1 MKLKLTIVILALL
14 FVTAQNAA
22 ADVTLTYAPPCLLP
36 NNIVGCPDVGD
47 SIANYLVR
55 LYNFAL
61 GIIGTIAFGAIV
73 YGGILI
79 AFSGVADKKKEGRE
93 WITNALWGIV
103 ILLGSW
109 LILNTINPE
118 IPKLKEPGLINLKEA
133 GILNTS
139 DLNLTMPSLEEI
151 ADDPRFILCR
161 PEQSG
166 QLENCVSENTWLF
179 AIFNT
184 KENKIESYQCKGT
197 NQAFPKYAGD
207 PDKEEYW
214 KIWRACQPTTID
226 IAERNKGLMCNFF
239 SDGDANFKAKCV
251 TASCEN
257 CQPITGELTIKSNA
271 SCSKEQ
277 NGKMTNCVCTW
288 SVSRKTEPA
297 ACSINETLKN
307 RLLTVQQK
315 ITQGN
320 LGVDF
325 VITEAWP
332 PTVFHESQDHFN
344 GKAIDIA
351 ITGANCAKVK
361 TFLKTAKE
369 SGFPSGKMLIEYQRE
384 TLRAANPSV
393 ETDCGSSNIEGVRY
407 YIGAANTGGHIHLGL

>member
-1 MKLKLTIVILALL
+1 MKLRLIIIISALL
-14 FVTAQNAA
+14 LITAQNAA

-79 AFSGVADKKKEGRE
+79 AFSGVADKKKEGKE

-118 IPKLKEPGLINLKEA
+118 IPKLKEPTLEKLD
-133 GILNTS
+133 LDTS
-139 DLNLTMPSLEEI
+139 SLNLTMPSLGEI

-161 PEQSG
+161 PEQPR

-184 KENKIESYQCKGT
+184 KENKIESYECKGT
-197 NQAFPKYAGD
+197 NTDFPKYAGSVD
-207 PDKEEYW
+207 

-271 SCSKEQ
+271 SCSEQ
-277 NGKMTNCVCTW
+277 NGKMINCVCTW
-288 SVSRKTEPA
+288 SASRKTEPA
-297 ACSINETLKN
+297 ACSINEILKN

-332 PTVFHESQDHFN
+332 PTVFHESQSHFN
-344 GKAIDIA
+344 GKAIDIT

-361 TFLKTAKE
+361 TFLKTAEE
-369 SGFPSGKMLIEYQRE
+369 SGFPAGKMLIEYKRE
-384 TLRAANPSV
+384 TLRAANHSV
-393 ETDCGSSNIEGVRY
+393 ETDCGSSDIEGVKY
-407 YIGAANTGGHIHLGL
+407 YMGAANTGGHIHLGL